1 MKILYLIN
9 YAGKAGTEKYV
20 ENLVRI
26 FSDAGHECHFAYCV
40 PGELSEKMAARGVP
54 SLRLDLGRR
63 GALTAPKRL
72 ARYCEEHGIEVIHAQ
87 YPAREHHRPALPA
100 ALCRAARGV
109 YQPPHPAL
117 GRALA
122 RDQPHLHPP
131 RPQDHRRLPRGA
143 RYHDRKR
150 RLPRTHRGHI

>member
-54 SLRLDLGRR
+54 LTAARPGPPRR
-63 GALTAPKRL
+63 AHGPETPGALL
-72 ARYCEEHGIEVIHAQ
+72 
-87 YPAREHHRPALPA
+87 
-100 ALCRAARGV
+100 
-109 YQPPHPAL
+109 
-117 GRALA
+117 
-122 RDQPHLHPP
+122 
-131 RPQDHRRLPRGA
+131 
-143 RYHDRKR
+143 
-150 RLPRTHRGHI
+150 